1 MTSTIQKDQKEE
13 KVIFSKKVVFE
24 IRETDRYSQVLEEWV
39 LQKEVQID
47 GVKYM
52 IADWGN
58 FSDVLESL
66 KKKIDVL
73 RYINDS
79 TYEQIKLEILL
90 DIGRLLY
97 KLEYKHRV

>member
-24 IRETDRYSQVLEEWV
+24 IGETDRYSQVLEEWV

-47 GVKYM
+47 GVKYT